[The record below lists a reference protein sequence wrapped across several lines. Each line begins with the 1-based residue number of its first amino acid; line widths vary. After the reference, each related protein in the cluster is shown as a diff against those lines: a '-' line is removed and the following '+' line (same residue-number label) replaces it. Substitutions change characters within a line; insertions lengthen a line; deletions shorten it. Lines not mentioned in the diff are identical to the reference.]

1 MAEGQTASAPPHRYD
16 RLVVLTIGGLG
27 VSAILTQLVLLREML
42 SAFCGNE
49 MVLGIILGNWLLA
62 TGLGSFLGRTAGKLK
77 NPLVLLIVAGV
88 LIAVLPPAEVLAL
101 RIFRDQVF
109 TRGAMIGTVETAV
122 ASFLLLLPYCLVSG
136 YLLTLACSVL
146 FGSGE
151 RACHGVA
158 LQSRAIG
165 RVYLADSIG
174 SIAGGALFS
183 FVLVQRLDHFT
194 VLYLP
199 AAILLPLA
207 CLTAWRLRRRVLLG
221 VALAALAGLIA
232 VIVGMNL
239 DSLTTRLQYPFQKVL
254 FSGNSP
260 YGRLVVTESAG
271 QVNFIENGLPAV
283 STGNVQQVEE
293 TVHYAMAQR
302 PGAKAVLL
310 IGGGVSGTAK
320 EILKYGVREVTYV
333 ELDPR
338 VIELGRRFLPA
349 SLDDPRIGVVNTDG
363 RQFLRQTDPGTP
375 GFDVVIL
382 DTPEPAT
389 AQVNRFYTAEFF
401 AQLKRHLSADG
412 VVSLAIGQFDGHV
425 SPELARMLASAR
437 RTLETS
443 FARVQLIPGGRVFL
457 LASDGPLYADV
468 AARIEAA
475 GVVPKLVQRHYLDAM
490 LTPDR
495 LAAVQA
501 AAAQLADVNRDFRP
515 ILYYY
520 HLLYWTSQFATAWA
534 IPLAAAIFVLVIYL
548 AGMRAVPFAILTS
561 GFSASALEIVLLL
574 GFQALCG
581 SVYYQL
587 GVIVTAFMAGL
598 AIGAGVANRLTVRAP
613 RVSLAAL
620 SAAIAILAGV
630 LPFILKALAGWTG
643 PALIQA
649 AVAVTAAVLA
659 GLVGAQFCLAG
670 RSGAAGGTLTASR
683 LYTADLVGACV
694 GAFLASAVLIPLWGL
709 AATCLLAA
717 GLNVA
722 AAVAVARS
730 KA

>member
-1 MAEGQTASAPPHRYD
+1 MAEGQTASAAPHRYD

-77 NPLVLLIVAGV
+77 NPLALLIVAGV
-88 LIAVLPPAEVLAL
+88 LIAVLPPAEVAAL

-109 TRGAMIGTVETAV
+109 TRGAMIGAVQTAA

-146 FGSGE
+146 FGSSE
-151 RACHGVA
+151 
-158 LQSRAIG
+158 RAIG

-174 SIAGGALFS
+174 GIAGGVLFS

-207 CLTAWRLRRRVLLG
+207 CLTAWRLRRWSLLG
-221 VALAALAGLIA
+221 VALAASAGLIA
-232 VIVGMNL
+232 VIVGTNL
-239 DSLTTRLQYPFQKVL
+239 ENLTTRLQYPFQKIL

-283 STGNVQQVEE
+283 SSGDVQQVEE

-302 PGAKAVLL
+302 PGAKQVLL
-310 IGGGVSGTAK
+310 IGGGVSGTAR
-320 EILKYGVREVTYV
+320 EILKYGVRDVTYV

-349 SLDDPRIGVVNTDG
+349 SLYDPRIHVVNTDG
-363 RQFLRQTDPGTP
+363 RQFLRRTDPAAP
-375 GFDVVIL
+375 QFDVAIL

-401 AQLKRHLSADG
+401 AQLKRRLAPGG

-425 SPELARMLASAR
+425 GPELARMLASAR

-443 FARVQLIPGGRVFL
+443 FAHVLLIPGGRVFL

-495 LAAVQA
+495 LAAVQVA
-501 AAAQLADVNRDFRP
+501 SAQPADVNKDFRP

-520 HLLYWTSQFATAWA
+520 HLLYWTSQFATAWS
-534 IPLAAAIFVLVIYL
+534 IPLAVGAIVLVIYL

-561 GFSASALEIVLLL
+561 GFSASAMEIVLLL

-598 AIGAGVANRLTVRAP
+598 AIGAGIANRLTVCAP
-613 RVSLAAL
+613 RVSLAVL

-630 LPFILKALAGWTG
+630 IPFILSMLKVLAGWTG
-643 PALIQA
+643 PVLIIQA

-670 RSGAAGGTLTASR
+670 RAGAAGGTLTASR

-694 GAFLASAVLIPLWGL
+694 GALLASAVLIPLGGL

-722 AAVAVARS
+722 AAVAVGRS
-730 KA
+730 KT